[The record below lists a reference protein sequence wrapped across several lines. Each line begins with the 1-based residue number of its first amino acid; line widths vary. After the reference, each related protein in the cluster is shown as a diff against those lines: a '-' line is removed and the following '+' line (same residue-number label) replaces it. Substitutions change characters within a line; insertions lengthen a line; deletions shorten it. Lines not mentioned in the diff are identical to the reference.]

1 MVPKCL
7 LFREHKLECVL
18 SIIMSFC
25 SLLIFCVSSSTVFVI
40 KKDDRGKFF
49 DALTALSAF

>member
-1 MVPKCL
+1 
-7 LFREHKLECVL
+7 
-18 SIIMSFC
+18 MSQVVFFF
-25 SLLIFCVSSSTVFVI
+25 SVVFVI